1 MKQTRPQAE
10 RTDALWIRARM
21 IQAIRSFFIGGGY
34 LEVETPYR
42 IPAPIPEEH
51 IDVFRSEDWFLHPS
65 PELCMKRL
73 LAAGYPRIFQICRCF
88 RAGERGAHHLP
99 EFTMLEWYRRDADY
113 RDLMEECEAM
123 ISAVAGHLNGR
134 PSLRFRNT
142 EISLYPPWERLT
154 VEEAFRR
161 YAPLSAVAALR
172 DDRFDEL
179 LAIHIEPHLGTERP
193 TILYDYPAA
202 LGSLARLK
210 HEDPTRAER
219 FEIYIGGLE
228 LANGFSELND
238 EAEQRRRFLK
248 TQKDRSG
255 LGKAAYSLPEKFLH
269 DLKRLPD
276 SAGIAFGIDRLAM
289 LFADA
294 AEIDAVSAWTP
305 EEL

>member
-1 MKQTRPQAE
+1 MKQPRPQAE

-21 IQAIRSFFIGGGY
+21 IQAIRSFFIDRGY
-34 LEVETPYR
+34 LEVETSHR

-73 LAAGYPRIFQICRCF
+73 LAAGYPRIFQLCRCF
-88 RAGERGAHHLP
+88 RAGERGTRHLP
-99 EFTMLEWYRRDADY
+99 EFTMLEWYRQGADY
-113 RDLMEECEAM
+113 RDLMEECEWLL
-123 ISAVAGHLNGR
+123 SEVAGHLKGQ
-134 PSLRFRNT
+134 PSLRYRNT
-142 EISLYPPWERLT
+142 EISLRPPWERLT

-161 YAPLSAVAALR
+161 FAPLSASEALR
-172 DDRFDEL
+172 VDRFDEL
-179 LAIHIEPHLGTERP
+179 LAIHIEPLLGKERP

-210 HEDPTRAER
+210 REDPTLAER
-219 FEIYIGGLE
+219 FEIFIGGLE

-238 EAEQRRRFLK
+238 ETEQRKRFLK
-248 TQKDRSG
+248 TQQERHG
-255 LGKAAYSLPEKFLH
+255 LGKAIYPIPEKFLQ
-269 DLKRLPD
+269 DLPCLPD

-289 LFADA
+289 LFADT
-294 AEIDAVSAWTP
+294 AEIDDVSTWTP

>member
-1 MKQTRPQAE
+1 MKQPRPQAE

-21 IQAIRSFFIGGGY
+21 IQAIRSFFIGRGY
-34 LEVETPYR
+34 LEVETPHR
-42 IPAPIPEEH
+42 IPTPIPEEH
-51 IDVFRSEDWFLHPS
+51 IDAVRSEDWFLHPS

-73 LAAGYPRIFQICRCF
+73 LAAGHPRIFQICRCF
-88 RAGERGAHHLP
+88 RDGERGSRHLP
-99 EFTMLEWYRRDADY
+99 EFTMLEWYRRGTDY
-113 RDLMEECEAM
+113 RGLMEECEEM
-123 ISAVAGHLNGR
+123 ISGVAGHLNGR
-134 PSLRFRNT
+134 PALRYRNT
-142 EISLYPPWERLT
+142 EISLHPPWERLT
-154 VEEAFRR
+154 VAEAFRR
-161 YAPLSAVAALR
+161 YAPLSAGEALR

-179 LAIHIEPHLGTERP
+179 LAIHIEPHLGKERP

-210 HEDPTRAER
+210 REAPTLAER

-248 TQKDRSG
+248 TQQERRG
-255 LGKAAYSLPEKFLH
+255 LGKATHPIPEKFLQ
-269 DLKRLPD
+269 DLLCLPD

-289 LFADA
+289 LFTDA

>member
-1 MKQTRPQAE
+1 MKQPRPPAE
-10 RTDALWIRARM
+10 RTEALWIRARM
-21 IQAIRSFFIGGGY
+21 IQAIRSFFIGRGY
-34 LEVETPYR
+34 LEVETPHL

-51 IDVFRSEDWFLHPS
+51 IDVLRSEDWFLHPS

-73 LAAGYPRIFQICRCF
+73 LAAGHSRIFQICRCF
-88 RAGERGAHHLP
+88 RAGERGARHLP

-123 ISAVAGHLNGR
+123 ISEVAGHLNGR
-134 PSLRFRNT
+134 PSLRFRNM
-142 EISLYPPWERLT
+142 EISLHPPWERLT
-154 VEEAFRR
+154 VDEAFRR
-161 YAPLSAVAALR
+161 YTPLSVSEALR

-179 LAIHIEPHLGTERP
+179 LAVHIEPHLGTEKP

-210 HEDPTRAER
+210 REDPALAER

-238 EAEQRRRFLK
+238 ETEQRQRFLK
-248 TQKDRSG
+248 TREDRSG
-255 LGKAAYSLPEKFLH
+255 LGKVTYPIPEKFLH
-269 DLKRLPD
+269 DLQCLPE
-276 SAGIAFGIDRLAM
+276 SSGIAFGIDRLAM

>member
-1 MKQTRPQAE
+1 MKQPRPQAE
-10 RTDALWIRARM
+10 RTEALWIRARM

-34 LEVETPYR
+34 LEVETPHR

-88 RAGERGAHHLP
+88 RGGERGARHLP

-113 RDLMEECEAM
+113 RDLMEECESM
-123 ISAVAGHLNGR
+123 ISDVAGHLNGR
-134 PSLRFRNT
+134 PSLRYRNR
-142 EISLYPPWERLT
+142 EISLNPPWERLT

-161 YAPLSAVAALR
+161 FAPLSVNEALR
-172 DDRFDEL
+172 VDRFDEL
-179 LAIHIEPHLGTERP
+179 LAIHIEPCLGTEKP
-193 TILYDYPAA
+193 TILYDYPAP

-210 HEDPTRAER
+210 RKDPTLAER

-228 LANGFSELND
+228 LANGFTELND
-238 EAEQRRRFLK
+238 DAEQRQRFLK
-248 TQKDRSG
+248 TQEVRSR
-255 LGKAAYSLPEKFLH
+255 LGKAAHPLPEKFLQ
-269 DLKRLPD
+269 DLQHLPD